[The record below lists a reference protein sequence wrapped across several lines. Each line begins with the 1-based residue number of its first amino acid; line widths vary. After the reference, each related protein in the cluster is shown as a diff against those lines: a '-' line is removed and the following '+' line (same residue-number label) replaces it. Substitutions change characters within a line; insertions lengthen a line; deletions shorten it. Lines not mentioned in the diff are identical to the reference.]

1 MKIPAPA
8 GNSREFP
15 SPVDSKARAGDKPPN
30 RNFLEGTTSPGVAGD
45 AVLIEYA
52 PFIEGFVNALAA
64 GIMTGALFGLMCA
77 GVGLIYGVMGVVN
90 FAQGEFM
97 MLGMYAALFL
107 TNFFLQSALGPIF
120 GPFVA
125 ALLAGPVIFCL
136 GWITHVGLL
145 RLVTGIRGATQEAA
159 GHYAQLILTL
169 GLSLILANGG
179 LIVFGSTPA
188 AVRTPLTT
196 KAFQFELM
204 GDGDVTL
211 FLNQDRVVVTVIAVL
226 LAALLWVFVHSTR
239 TGRAMRAAAYNPDA
253 ATYVG
258 IDVDR
263 QHRMAFSI
271 GVAATAIAGGLLATY
286 LSFQPYVGAE
296 FVIVMYA
303 GVVLGGVG
311 SILGAFWGGMV
322 IGLVQQ
328 MSGLF
333 LDLQLQSTAIFVV
346 FLLVLLFRPQGL
358 FGRSAERT

>member
-1 MKIPAPA
+1 M
-8 GNSREFP
+8 
-15 SPVDSKARAGDKPPN
+15 
-30 RNFLEGTTSPGVAGD
+30 L
-45 AVLIEYA
+45 LEYA
-52 PFIEGFVNALAA
+52 PQIEQFVNALAA

-107 TNFFLQSALGPIF
+107 TNLVLQGVLGPIV
-120 GPFVA
+120 GPYVA
-125 ALLAGPVIFCL
+125 ALLAAPLIFCL
-136 GWITHVGLL
+136 GWVTHATLL
-145 RLVTGIRGATQEAA
+145 RAVTGIRGATQEAA

-179 LIVFGSTPA
+179 LIVFGSSPA
-188 AVRTPLTT
+188 AVRTPLTSA
-196 KAFQFELM
+196 AFQFNLL
-204 GDGDVTL
+204 GDGDAIL
-211 FLNQDRVVVTVIAVL
+211 FLNKARVVVTVISVG
-226 LAALLWVFVHSTR
+226 LAALMWLFVHSTR
-239 TGRAMRAAAYNPDA
+239 TGRAMRAAADNPDA

-263 QHRMAFSI
+263 QHRLAFAL
-271 GVAATAIAGGLLATY
+271 GVSATSVAGGLLATY
-286 LSFQPYVGAE
+286 LSFQPYIGVDY
-296 FVIVMYA
+296 VIVMYA

-328 MSGLF
+328 LSGLF
-333 LDLQLQSTAIFVV
+333 LDLQLQSSAIFVV

-358 FGRSAERT
+358 FGKSAERT

>member
-1 MKIPAPA
+1 M
-8 GNSREFP
+8 
-15 SPVDSKARAGDKPPN
+15 
-30 RNFLEGTTSPGVAGD
+30 
-45 AVLIEYA
+45 LIEYG
-52 PFIEGFVNALAA
+52 PQIELFLNALVA

-97 MLGMYAALFL
+97 MLGMYLAHFIAAAILQSVLGPLVGPFTAALM
-107 TNFFLQSALGPIF
+107 
-120 GPFVA
+120 
-125 ALLAGPVIFCL
+125 AGPVIFVL
-136 GWITHVGLL
+136 GWYTHLVLL
-145 RLVTGIRGATQEAA
+145 RPVTGVRGANVEAA

-169 GLSLILANGG
+169 GISLIIANGG
-179 LIVFGSTPA
+179 LILFGSSPEA
-188 AVRTPLTT
+188 LRTPLTST
-196 KAFQFELM
+196 AFQWEPFA
-204 GDGDVTL
+204 GADVML
-211 FLNQDRVVVTVIAVL
+211 FVNQNKLVVTVLAMAIA
-226 LAALLWVFVHSTR
+226 AALWLFVHYTK
-239 TGRAMRAAAYNPDA
+239 TGRAMRAAADNPDA

-263 QHRMAFSI
+263 AHRMSFGI
-271 GVAATAIAGGLLATY
+271 GVAATAMAGGMLAT
-286 LSFQPYVGAE
+286 SITFQPYIGGE
-296 FVIVMYA
+296 FVIIMYA

-328 MSGLF
+328 MSSLV

>member
-1 MKIPAPA
+1 
-8 GNSREFP
+8 
-15 SPVDSKARAGDKPPN
+15 
-30 RNFLEGTTSPGVAGD
+30 
-45 AVLIEYA
+45 VLIEYA
-52 PFIEGFVNALAA
+52 PQIEAFLNALAA
-64 GIMTGALFGLMCA
+64 GVMTGALFGLMCA

-97 MLGMYAALFL
+97 MLGMYATLFI
-107 TNFFLQSALGPIF
+107 TSVVLQSVLGPIV

-125 ALLAGPVIFCL
+125 ALLAGPLIFVL
-136 GWITHVGLL
+136 GWLTHFGLL
-145 RLVTGIRGATQEAA
+145 RAVTGVRGATQEAA

-179 LIVFGSTPA
+179 LIVFGSAPA
-188 AVRTPLTT
+188 AVRTPLTS
-196 KAFQFELM
+196 KAFQFELV

-211 FLNQDRVVVTVIAVL
+211 FLNQDRVVVTVVAVL
-226 LAALLWVFVHSTR
+226 LACALWLFVHSTR
-239 TGRAMRAAAYNPDA
+239 AGRAMRAAADNPDA

-263 QHRMAFSI
+263 AHRLAFGM
-271 GVAATAIAGGLLATY
+271 GVAATGVAGGLLATY
-286 LSFQPYVGAE
+286 LSFQPYIGVD

-311 SILGAFWGGMV
+311 SILGAFWGGMT

-328 MSGLF
+328 LSSLF

-358 FGRSAERT
+358 FGKSAERT